1 MLFLLLPVVLGVV
14 SVVVEQEVVRF
25 GQTVVVVE
33 IVVEPVVLVE
43 SVSIILRSF
52 SRKDAQK
59 HALMKNRSNMMN
71 DFMFND

>member
-1 MLFLLLPVVLGVV
+1 MLLLPVVLGVV

-33 IVVEPVVLVE
+33 IVVEPGVLVLVE